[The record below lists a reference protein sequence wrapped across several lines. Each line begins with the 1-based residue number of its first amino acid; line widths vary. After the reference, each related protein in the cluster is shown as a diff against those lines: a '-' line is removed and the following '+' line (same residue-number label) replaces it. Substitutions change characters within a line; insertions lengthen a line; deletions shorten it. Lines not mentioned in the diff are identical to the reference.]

1 MPPYLMV
8 ATPASRP
15 LAPVHFAEAPP
26 KFAGATAGDNLGR
39 IPDVIGD
46 GESVSPHHMA
56 AAHRDAMGKPPSV
69 PQDHAG
75 LSHQHEGRVVSQG
88 NCGGDV
94 YGAADQQTRD
104 RGREQPRATRG
115 HRDGDRAGHRHARQV
130 ARAHEGREH
139 VAGAPELDAQD
150 GRLGGQ
156 KRNACAHRPE
166 RAAQQQVEHQAHR
179 GRRDARHGHLPLAAQ
194 RGQDAHRHKV
204 ADARYEA
211 HRDDGSHCTL
221 SSFTAI

>member
-1 MPPYLMV
+1 MV

-69 PQDHAG
+69 PQGRAG
-75 LSHQHEGRVVSQG
+75 LSHQHESGVVSQG

-94 YGAADQQTRD
+94 YGAVDQQTRD
-104 RGREQPRATRG
+104 CDRSGTGGERGREQPCATRG
-115 HRDGDRAGHRHARQV
+115 YRYGDRVGRRHARQV
-130 ARAHEGREH
+130 ARAHKEREH

-150 GRLGGQ
+150 GRRGGQ
-156 KRNACAHRPE
+156 NATPAPTAPNGPSNSRLSATLTG
-166 RAAQQQVEHQAHR
+166 AAAML
-179 GRRDARHGHLPLAAQ
+179 D
-194 RGQDAHRHKV
+194 
-204 ADARYEA
+204 
-211 HRDDGSHCTL
+211 
-221 SSFTAI
+221 TAICLSRPSGDRMHIATK